1 MKLIAV
7 FQLII
12 PAVKMDA
19 FAWHQATNKNN
30 LSPPLP
36 KETGVQTAK
45 SGQKSA
51 EAGKEVASPDD
62 LLRTLLRDFIDRRRS
77 KHFIVG
83 EGQRLSE
90 ACAACW
96 EMY

>member
-1 MKLIAV
+1 
-7 FQLII
+7 
-12 PAVKMDA
+12 MDA
-19 FAWHQATNKNN
+19 FAGHQTTNENN

-45 SGQKSA
+45 SVGQKSA
-51 EAGKEVASPDD
+51 GAGREVASPGD
-62 LLRTLLRDFIDRRRS
+62 LLRTLLHDFIERRRS
-77 KHFIVG
+77 KHVVIG

-90 ACAACW
+90 ACAVCW

>member
-1 MKLIAV
+1 
-7 FQLII
+7 
-12 PAVKMDA
+12 MDA

-36 KETGVQTAK
+36 REAGVQTAK
-45 SGQKSA
+45 SVGQKSA
-51 EAGKEVASPDD
+51 EEAGKEVTTPDD
-62 LLRTLLRDFIDRRRS
+62 LLRTLLRNFIERRRS

-90 ACAACW
+90 TCAMCW